1 MLNARKQKPFPVID
15 EQEKQWR
22 LEAARDAEA
31 SLRIAGLFIS
41 SESKALSNK
50 WINGEITD
58 EEYEQLSRLSE

>member
-1 MLNARKQKPFPVID
+1 MANNRRQNSIPLID